1 MPNPIKAI
9 RVIKKLPKGSNKKIV
24 KVNSNPNKTSA
35 KGTKNPSKQMLD
47 EYEMDKELYK
57 RGLGSNPQ
65 IKKQTVKIKSS
76 IPKRRGK

>member
-1 MPNPIKAI
+1 MAVTRAAKTLV
-9 RVIKKLPKGSNKKIV
+9 RKVVKKKTI

>member
-1 MPNPIKAI
+1 MAVS
-9 RVIKKLPKGSNKKIV
+9 RVAKTLVRKVVKKKIV

>member
-1 MPNPIKAI
+1 MAVTKAAKTLV
-9 RVIKKLPKGSNKKIV
+9 RKVVKKKIV
-24 KVNSNPNKTSA
+24 KINSNPNKTSA

>member
-1 MPNPIKAI
+1 MANPLKLVKA
-9 RVIKKLPKGSNKKIV
+9 VKKAAVKKTV

>member
-1 MPNPIKAI
+1 MAVTRAAKTLV
-9 RVIKKLPKGSNKKIV
+9 RKVVKKKIV